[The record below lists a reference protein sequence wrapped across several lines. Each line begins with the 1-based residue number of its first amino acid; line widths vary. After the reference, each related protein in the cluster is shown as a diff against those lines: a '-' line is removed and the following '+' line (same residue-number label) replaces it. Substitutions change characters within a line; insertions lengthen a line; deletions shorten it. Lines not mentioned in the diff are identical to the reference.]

1 MKYFFA
7 VGNHPSLS
15 AAEILAFF
23 AESTGK
29 MAQNGIFLLET
40 DDKINAQKAIKALGG
55 TIKIGQVLFEA
66 KNNEIPKACLD
77 LALESA
83 PNFSGKFHFGF
94 SNYAKAPLDIKKLGM
109 TIKTVLKENGHSC
122 RWVMGREAVLSSVIV
137 EQNYLLDKGL
147 EIVFLR
153 DIEGKLMV
161 GQTLAVQ
168 PFKELSF
175 RDYGRPT
182 RDDESGMLPPKL
194 AQIMINLS
202 CNGQKGL
209 ILDPFCGSGTILSEA
224 LLMGYKSV
232 VGTDLSPKA
241 IADTKENL
249 DWIKRKFNIN
259 DVKIDTKVISAT
271 EIDKYIKPQSIAA
284 IVTEPYLG
292 PQRGKHE
299 VRKTITELEALY
311 TQALKAFTKIIKPHS
326 RVVMVWPVFSTME
339 QGRKKFLYMNPKYPD
354 WKIVEEGNTQR
365 KTWLYGREGQKVWRE
380 IVVLKLKK

>member
-7 VGNHPSLS
+7 LGNHPSLS

-23 AESTGK
+23 PDCTGK
-29 MAQNGIFLLET
+29 MSQNNIFILES
-40 DDKINAQKAIKALGG
+40 DDKINAPKTIKALGG
-55 TIKIGQVLFEA
+55 TIKIGEVLFNA

-94 SNYAKAPLDIKKLGM
+94 SNYANAPIDTRKLGM

-122 RWVMGREAVLSSVIV
+122 RWVMGKEQILSSVIV
-137 EQNYLLDKGL
+137 EQNYLLDKGM

-153 DIEGKLMV
+153 DNEGRMMV

-175 RDYGRPT
+175 RDFGRPT

-202 CNGQKGL
+202 QNGQKDV
-209 ILDPFCGSGTILSEA
+209 ILDPFCGSGTILSES

-232 VGTDLSPKA
+232 IGTDISPKA
-241 IADTKENL
+241 IADTNENVK
-249 DWIKRKFNIN
+249 WIKDKFNITG
-259 DVKIDTKVISAT
+259 VKVDTKVISAT
-271 EIDKYIKPQSIAA
+271 EIDKYIKPKSIAA

-292 PQRGKHE
+292 PQRGHHE
-299 VRKTITELEALY
+299 VRKTISELEDLY
-311 TQALKAFTKIIKPHS
+311 SKALKSFTKIIKPHS
-326 RVVMVWPVFSTME
+326 RVVMVWPVFLTVE
-339 QGRKKFLYMNPKYPD
+339 QGKKKFIYMNPKYPD
-354 WKIVEEGNTQR
+354 WKIVEDGNTQR
-365 KTWLYGREGQKVWRE
+365 KTWLYGREGQRVWRE
-380 IVVLKLKK
+380 IVVLKLK

>member
-7 VGNHPSLS
+7 LGNHPSLS

-23 AESTGK
+23 PDCTGK
-29 MAQNGIFLLET
+29 MSQNNIFVLES
-40 DDKINAQKAIKALGG
+40 DDKINAQKTIKALGG
-55 TIKIGQVLFEA
+55 TIKIGEVLFNA

-94 SNYAKAPLDIKKLGM
+94 SNYANAPIDTRKLGM

-122 RWVMGREAVLSSVIV
+122 RWVMGKEQVLSSVIV
-137 EQNYLLDKGL
+137 EQNYLLDKGM

-153 DIEGKLMV
+153 DNEGRMMV

-175 RDYGRPT
+175 RDFGRPT

-202 CNGQKGL
+202 QNGQKDV
-209 ILDPFCGSGTILSEA
+209 ILDPFCGSGTILSES

-232 VGTDLSPKA
+232 IGTDISPKA
-241 IADTKENL
+241 IADTNENVE
-249 DWIKRKFNIN
+249 WIKDKFNIT
-259 DVKIDTKVISAT
+259 DVKVDTKVISAT
-271 EIDKYIKPQSIAA
+271 EIDKYIKPKSIAA

-292 PQRGKHE
+292 PQRGHHE
-299 VRKTITELEALY
+299 VRKTITELEDLY
-311 TQALKAFTKIIKPHS
+311 SKALKSFTKIIKPHS
-326 RVVMVWPVFSTME
+326 RVVMVWPVFLTVE
-339 QGRKKFLYMNPKYPD
+339 QGKKKFIYMNPKYPD
-354 WKIVEEGNTQR
+354 WNIVEDGNTQR

-380 IVVLKLKK
+380 IVVLKLK

>member
-7 VGNHPSLS
+7 LGNHPSLS
-15 AAEILAFF
+15 VAEILAFF
-23 AESTGK
+23 PENTGK
-29 MAQNGIFLLET
+29 MSQNGIFIMESQ
-40 DDKINAQKAIKALGG
+40 DKINAQKTIKALGG
-55 TIKIGQVLFEA
+55 TIKIGEVLFGA

-94 SNYAKAPLDIKKLGM
+94 SNYANAPIDTRKLGM

-122 RWVMGREAVLSSVIV
+122 RWVMGKEQVLSSVIV
-137 EQNYLLDKGL
+137 EQNYLLDKGM
-147 EIVFLR
+147 EMVFLR
-153 DIEGKLMV
+153 DNEGRLMV

-202 CNGQKGL
+202 QNGQKDL

-232 VGTDLSPKA
+232 AGTDISPKA
-241 IADTKENL
+241 IADTQENVE
-249 DWIKRKFNIN
+249 WIKQKFNIT
-259 DVKIDTKVISAT
+259 DVEVDTKVISAT
-271 EIDKYIKPQSIAA
+271 DIDKYIKPKSIAA

-292 PQRGKHE
+292 PQRGYHE
-299 VRKTITELEALY
+299 VRKTIIELEQLY
-311 TQALKAFTKIIKPHS
+311 TKSLKAFTKIIKPHA
-326 RVVMVWPVFSTME
+326 RVVMIWPVFFTTE
-339 QGRKKFLYMNPKYPD
+339 QGKKKFIYINPQYPD
-354 WKIVEEGNTQR
+354 WKIVEDGNTQR

-380 IVVLKLKK
+380 IVVLRLK

>member
-7 VGNHPSLS
+7 LGNHPSLS

-23 AESTGK
+23 PENTGK
-29 MAQNGIFLLET
+29 MGQNGIFLLESE
-40 DDKINAQKAIKALGG
+40 DKINAQKTIKVLGG
-55 TIKIGQVLFEA
+55 TIKIGQILFDA

-94 SNYAKAPLDIKKLGM
+94 SNYANAPIDTKKLGM
-109 TIKTVLKENGHSC
+109 TIKTVLKENGRSC
-122 RWVMGREAVLSSVIV
+122 RWVMGKEQILSSVIV
-137 EQNYLLDKGL
+137 EQNYLLDKGM
-147 EIVFLR
+147 EIVFIR
-153 DIEGKLMV
+153 DNDGKLMI

-182 RDDESGMLPPKL
+182 RDDKSGMLPPKL

-202 CNGQKGL
+202 RNGQKEL

-232 VGTDLSPKA
+232 AGTDISPKA
-241 IADTKENL
+241 IADTKENVE
-249 DWIKRKFNIN
+249 WIKQKFNITA
-259 DVKIDTKVISAT
+259 VKVDTKVISAT
-271 EIDKYIKPQSIAA
+271 EIDKYIKPKSVAA

-292 PQRGKHE
+292 PQRGPHE
-299 VRKTITELEALY
+299 IRKTIAELEQLY
-311 TQALKAFTKIIKPHS
+311 TQSLKAFTKIIKPHS
-326 RVVMVWPVFSTME
+326 RVVMIWPVFVTFE
-339 QGRKKFLYMNPKYPD
+339 QHKKKFIYINLQYPD
-354 WKIVEEGNTQR
+354 WKVVEDGNTQR

-380 IVVLKLKK
+380 VVVLKLK

>member
-7 VGNHPSLS
+7 LGNHPSLS

-23 AESTGK
+23 PENTGK
-29 MAQNGIFLLET
+29 MGQNGIFLLESE
-40 DDKINAQKAIKALGG
+40 DKINAQKTIKVLGG
-55 TIKIGQVLFEA
+55 TIKIGQILFDA

-94 SNYAKAPLDIKKLGM
+94 SNYANAPIDTKKLGM
-109 TIKTVLKENGHSC
+109 TIKTVLKENGRSC
-122 RWVMGREAVLSSVIV
+122 RWVMGKEQILSSVIV
-137 EQNYLLDKGL
+137 EQNYLLDKGM
-147 EIVFLR
+147 EIVFIR
-153 DIEGKLMV
+153 DNDGKLMI

-182 RDDESGMLPPKL
+182 RDDKSGMLPPKL

-202 CNGQKGL
+202 RNGQKEL

-232 VGTDLSPKA
+232 AGTDISPKA
-241 IADTKENL
+241 IADTKENVE
-249 DWIKRKFNIN
+249 WIKQKFNITA
-259 DVKIDTKVISAT
+259 VKVDTKVISAT
-271 EIDKYIKPQSIAA
+271 EIDKYIKPKSVAA
-284 IVTEPYLG
+284 IITEPYLG
-292 PQRGKHE
+292 PQRGPHE
-299 VRKTITELEALY
+299 IRKTIAELEQLY
-311 TQALKAFTKIIKPHS
+311 TQSLKAFTKIIKPHS
-326 RVVMVWPVFSTME
+326 RVVMIWPVFVTFE
-339 QGRKKFLYMNPKYPD
+339 QHKKKFIYINLQYPD
-354 WKIVEEGNTQR
+354 WKVVEDGNTQR

-380 IVVLKLKK
+380 VVVLKLK

>member
-7 VGNHPSLS
+7 LGNHPSLS
-15 AAEILAFF
+15 GAEILAFF
-23 AESTGK
+23 PENTGK
-29 MAQNGIFLLET
+29 MGQNGIFLLESE
-40 DDKINAQKAIKALGG
+40 DKINAQKTIKVLGG
-55 TIKIGQVLFEA
+55 TIKIGQILFDA

-94 SNYAKAPLDIKKLGM
+94 SNYANAPIDTKKLGM
-109 TIKTVLKENGHSC
+109 TIKTVLKENGRSC
-122 RWVMGREAVLSSVIV
+122 RWVMGKEQILSSVIV
-137 EQNYLLDKGL
+137 EQNYLLDKGM
-147 EIVFLR
+147 EIVFIR
-153 DIEGKLMV
+153 DNDGKLMI

-182 RDDESGMLPPKL
+182 RDDKSGMLPPKL

-202 CNGQKGL
+202 RNGQKEL

-232 VGTDLSPKA
+232 AGTDISPKA
-241 IADTKENL
+241 IADTKENVE
-249 DWIKRKFNIN
+249 WIKQKFNITA
-259 DVKIDTKVISAT
+259 VKVDTKVISAT
-271 EIDKYIKPQSIAA
+271 EIDKYIKPKSVAA

-292 PQRGKHE
+292 PQRGPHE
-299 VRKTITELEALY
+299 IRKTIAELEQLY
-311 TQALKAFTKIIKPHS
+311 TQSLKAFTKIIKPHS
-326 RVVMVWPVFSTME
+326 RVVMIWPVFVTFE
-339 QGRKKFLYMNPKYPD
+339 QHKKKFIYINLQYPD
-354 WKIVEEGNTQR
+354 WKVVEDGNTQR

-380 IVVLKLKK
+380 VVVLKLK